1 MSEGWKKQVIKCID
15 IERNLIDLLDGSI
28 DGERRVDFESHLEGC
43 PTCRQ
48 LLATYQP
55 LFDESM
61 DRAAVELPRELWY
74 KLQDKINRM
83 EENRPSRLRL
93 PVQWRPVI
101 SLSMKS
107 FGLVVAV
114 AAGIFL
120 GNAPTGSQK
129 LAETEIV
136 DYYASSLTQSSVSSA
151 VDAVYQIDATGGNGQ

>member
-1 MSEGWKKQVIKCID
+1 VIKCND
-15 IERNLIDLLDGSI
+15 IEQNLIDLLDGSI
-28 DGERRVDFESHLEGC
+28 KGDHRADFESHLKGC

-55 LFDESM
+55 LFNKSM
-61 DRAAVELPRELWY
+61 DRTSVELPRELWH
-74 KLQDKINRM
+74 KLQSKINRM

-101 SLSMKS
+101 SLSIRS

-120 GNAPTGSQK
+120 GNAPSGSQK
-129 LAETEIV
+129 LTETEIV
-136 DYYASSLTQSSVSSA
+136 DYYATSLTQSTVSSA
-151 VDAVYQIDATGGNGQ
+151 VDAIYQIDATGGNGQ

>member
-1 MSEGWKKQVIKCID
+1 MIKCTD
-15 IERNLIDLLDGSI
+15 IEQNLIDLLDGSVEA
-28 DGERRVDFESHLEGC
+28 DRRVDFESHLHDC
-43 PTCRQ
+43 QACRQ

-55 LFDESM
+55 PFDRFTN
-61 DRAAVELPRELWY
+61 RATAELPSELWY

-101 SLSMKS
+101 SLSIRS

-114 AAGIFL
+114 VAGIFL
-120 GNAPTGSQK
+120 GHVPTDSQK
-129 LAETEIV
+129 LSETEII

-151 VDAVYQIDATGGNGQ
+151 VDAIYQTDSTGENGQ

>member
-1 MSEGWKKQVIKCID
+1 MIKCSD

-28 DGERRVDFESHLEGC
+28 ESDRRVDFESHLKDC

-55 LFDESM
+55 LFDKSI
-61 DRAAVELPRELWY
+61 DRATIELPRELWY
-74 KLQDKINRM
+74 KLQDKIIRM

-101 SLSMKS
+101 SLSIKS

-114 AAGIFL
+114 AAGVFL
-120 GNAPTGSQK
+120 GNVPTDSQK
-129 LAETEIV
+129 LTETDII
-136 DYYASSLTQSSVSSA
+136 DYYASSLTQSSVGTA

>member
-1 MSEGWKKQVIKCID
+1 MSEGWNKQVIKCTDID
-15 IERNLIDLLDGSI
+15 QNLIDLLDGSVES
-28 DGERRVDFESHLEGC
+28 DRRVDFESHLEGC

-61 DRAAVELPRELWY
+61 DRAAVELPSELWY
-74 KLQDKINRM
+74 RLQDKINRM

-101 SLSMKS
+101 SLSIRS

-114 AAGIFL
+114 VAGIFL
-120 GNAPTGSQK
+120 GHVPTDSQK
-129 LAETEIV
+129 LSETEII
-136 DYYASSLTQSSVSSA
+136 DYYASSLAQSSVSSA
-151 VDAVYQIDATGGNGQ
+151 VDAVYQIDATGGN

>member
-1 MSEGWKKQVIKCID
+1 MSEGWNKQVIKCID

-28 DGERRVDFESHLEGC
+28 DDDRRVDFESHLKDC

-55 LFDESM
+55 LFDQSM
-61 DRAAVELPRELWY
+61 DRTPAELPHELWY
-74 KLQDKINRM
+74 RLQDKINRM

-120 GNAPTGSQK
+120 GNVPTDSQK
-129 LAETEIV
+129 LTETEII
-136 DYYASSLTQSSVSSA
+136 DYYASSLTQASVSSA
-151 VDAVYQIDATGGNGQ
+151 VNAIYQIDATGGNGQ

>member
-1 MSEGWKKQVIKCID
+1 MSEGWKKQVIECTD
-15 IERNLIDLLDGSI
+15 IEQNLIDLLDGSVEG
-28 DGERRVDFESHLEGC
+28 DRRVDFESHLEGC

-61 DRAAVELPRELWY
+61 DRTTVQVPRELWY
-74 KLQDKINRM
+74 TLQEKINRM

-101 SLSMKS
+101 SLSIRS
-107 FGLVVAV
+107 FGLVVAI

-120 GNAPTGSQK
+120 GNVPTDSQK
-129 LAETEIV
+129 LTESEII
-136 DYYASSLTQSSVSSA
+136 DYYATSLTQTSVGSA
-151 VDAVYQIDATGGNGQ
+151 VDAIYQVDATGVNGQ

>member
-1 MSEGWKKQVIKCID
+1 MSEGWNKQVIKCTDID
-15 IERNLIDLLDGSI
+15 QNLIDLLDGSVES
-28 DGERRVDFESHLEGC
+28 DRRVDFESHLEGC

-61 DRAAVELPRELWY
+61 DRAAVELPSELWY
-74 KLQDKINRM
+74 RLQDKINRM

-101 SLSMKS
+101 SLSIRS

-114 AAGIFL
+114 VAGIFL
-120 GNAPTGSQK
+120 GHVPTDSQK
-129 LAETEIV
+129 LSETEII
-136 DYYASSLTQSSVSSA
+136 DYYASSLAQSSVSSA

>member
-1 MSEGWKKQVIKCID
+1 VIKCID
-15 IERNLIDLLDGSI
+15 IEQNLIDLLDGSI
-28 DGERRVDFESHLEGC
+28 DGDRRVDIEAHLEGC
-43 PTCRQ
+43 PRCRQ

-55 LFDESM
+55 LFDKSINH
-61 DRAAVELPRELWY
+61 AAVELPRELWY
-74 KLQDKINRM
+74 RLQDKINRM

-101 SLSMKS
+101 SLSIKS

-120 GNAPTGSQK
+120 GNAPAGSQK
-129 LAETEIV
+129 LAETEII
-136 DYYASSLTQSSVSSA
+136 DYYATSLTQSSVSSA